1 MLRTDN
7 YNVINK
13 NFITELD
20 KKTVIDL
27 YQPIIGSLAV
37 SLYFNLIND
46 IENKE
51 IISSDMSFNDLIKK
65 MQVSIGDITI
75 ALEKLE
81 AIGLVETYRKDN
93 SYIFN
98 IFNALLPNEFLN
110 NPLLNMALYNNLGKE
125 IYDKTILPYKLPKIS
140 LKDYENISHRFDE
153 VFKSSP
159 TSTYIVNE
167 DIKSKITNK
176 LKFTDYDFDLLIS
189 GTMGIDLKKWL
200 TESNKELINSL
211 SVLYDI
217 DVLNMQNI
225 IMSSIG
231 EKGIIDKE
239 LLRKNCRNYYQFEQ
253 DGSLPTIIYK
263 SQPKYLKNTTSKE
276 ETKRDKMIYVFENV
290 NPYYFLKSKY
300 KDGKVTTRDLK
311 LLEDLLVDQK
321 LNPGVVNVLI
331 DYVLKIN
338 DQKLNKSY
346 IEAIAGHWKR
356 LGITTVKEAMSICEK
371 EHSKIKNKVEKK
383 SDKIKSVKEPGWFDQ
398 KIDKNE
404 MTKEEK
410 KELKEMLESMN

>member
-13 NFITELD
+13 NFITDLD
-20 KKTVIDL
+20 KSTVLDL
-27 YQPIIGSLAV
+27 YQPIIGSIAV
-37 SLYFNLIND
+37 SLYFNLLSNLEKNEVISND
-46 IENKE
+46 L
-51 IISSDMSFNDLIKK
+51 SFNDLMKK
-65 MQVSIGDITI
+65 MKVSLNDISM

-81 AIGLVETYRKDN
+81 AIGLVETYRNDN
-93 SYIFN
+93 NYIFN

-125 IYDKTILPYKLPKIS
+125 LYDKVVLTYKLPKIS
-140 LKDYENISHRFDE
+140 LKDYENISHCFDE

-159 TSTYIVNE
+159 TNLYIVNE

-176 LKFTDYDFDLLIS
+176 LRFTDYDFDLLIS

-231 EKGIIDKE
+231 DKGIIDKE

-263 SQPKYLKNTTSKE
+263 SQPKYLKNTNNLE
-276 ETKRDKMIYVFENV
+276 ESKRDKMIYVFENV

-311 LLEDLLVDQK
+311 LLEDLLVDLK

-356 LGITTVKEAMSICEK
+356 LGIKTVKEAMSVCEK

-383 SDKIKSVKEPGWFDQ
+383 SDKIKDVKEPGWFN
-398 KIDKNE
+398 KEFNKKE
-404 MTKEEK
+404 MTKEEE

>member
-1 MLRTDN
+1 MLRTDS

-20 KKTVIDL
+20 RKTVIDF
-27 YQPIIGSLAV
+27 YQPIIGTVAV

-46 IENKE
+46 IEKKE
-51 IISSDMSFNDLIKK
+51 IISSDLSFNDLIKRTK
-65 MQVSIGDITI
+65 LSLTDITM

-81 AIGLVETYRKDN
+81 AVGLVETYRNGN

-125 IYDKTILPYKLPKIS
+125 MYDKVVMPYKLPKIS

-159 TSTYIVNE
+159 TSSYIVNE

-231 EKGIIDKE
+231 DKGVIDKE

-263 SQPKYLKNTTSKE
+263 SQPKYLKNTSNE
-276 ETKRDKMIYVFENV
+276 ESKRDKMIYVFENV

-321 LNPGVVNVLI
+321 LNPGVINVLI

-371 EHSKIKNKVEKK
+371 EHNKIKNKVEKK
-383 SDKIKSVKEPGWFDQ
+383 SDKIKEIKEPGWFNQ
-398 KIDKNE
+398 EFDKKE
-404 MTKEEK
+404 MTKEEV
-410 KELKEMLESMN
+410 KELKEMLENMN

>member
-1 MLRTDN
+1 MLRTDS

-20 KKTVIDL
+20 RKTVIDL
-27 YQPIIGSLAV
+27 YQPIIGTVAV

-46 IENKE
+46 IEKKE
-51 IISSDMSFNDLIKK
+51 IISSDLSFNDLIKRTK
-65 MQVSIGDITI
+65 LSLTDITM

-81 AIGLVETYRKDN
+81 AVGLVETYRNGN

-125 IYDKTILPYKLPKIS
+125 MYDKVVMPYKLPKIS

-176 LKFTDYDFDLLIS
+176 LKFTDYDFDLLVS

-200 TESNKELINSL
+200 TDSNKELINSL

-231 EKGIIDKE
+231 DKGVIDKE

-263 SQPKYLKNTTSKE
+263 SQPKYLKNSSNE
-276 ETKRDKMIYVFENV
+276 ESKRDKMIYVFENV

-321 LNPGVVNVLI
+321 LNPGVINVLI

-383 SDKIKSVKEPGWFDQ
+383 SDKIKDVKEPGWFNQ
-398 KIDKNE
+398 EFDKKE
-404 MTKEEK
+404 MTKEEV
-410 KELKEMLESMN
+410 KELKEMLENMN

>member
-1 MLRTDN
+1 MLRTDS

-13 NFITELD
+13 NFITDLD
-20 KKTVIDL
+20 KSTVLDL
-27 YQPIIGSLAV
+27 YQPIIGSIAV
-37 SLYFNLIND
+37 SLYFNLLSDLEKNEVISND
-46 IENKE
+46 L
-51 IISSDMSFNDLIKK
+51 SFNDLMKK
-65 MQVSIGDITI
+65 MKVSLNDITM

-81 AIGLVETYRKDN
+81 AIGLVETYRN
-93 SYIFN
+93 GNNYIFN

-125 IYDKTILPYKLPKIS
+125 LYDKVVLSYKLPKIS

-159 TSTYIVNE
+159 TNSYIVNE

-176 LKFTDYDFDLLIS
+176 LRFTDYDFDLLIS

-231 EKGIIDKE
+231 DKGIIDKE

-253 DGSLPTIIYK
+253 DGSLPTIVYK
-263 SQPKYLKNTTSKE
+263 SQPKYLKNTNNLE
-276 ETKRDKMIYVFENV
+276 ESKRDKMIYVFENV

-356 LGITTVKEAMSICEK
+356 LGITTVKEAMSVCEK

-383 SDKIKSVKEPGWFDQ
+383 SDKIKDVKEPTWFNQ
-398 KIDKNE
+398 EFNKKE
-404 MTKEEK
+404 MTKEEE
-410 KELKEMLESMN
+410 KELKEMLEGMN

>member
-1 MLRTDN
+1 MLRTDS

-20 KKTVIDL
+20 RKTVIDL
-27 YQPIIGSLAV
+27 YQPIIGTVAV

-46 IENKE
+46 IERKE
-51 IISSDMSFNDLIKK
+51 IISSDLTVNDLIKK
-65 MQVSIGDITI
+65 TKLSISDINI

-81 AIGLVETYRKDN
+81 AVGLIETYRKEN

-98 IFNALLPNEFLN
+98 VYNALLPNEFLN

-125 IYDKTILPYKLPKIS
+125 MYDKVIMPYKLPKIS

-176 LKFTDYDFDLLIS
+176 LKFTDYDFDLLVS

-200 TESNKELINSL
+200 TDSNKELINSL

-231 EKGIIDKE
+231 DKGVIDKE

-263 SQPKYLKNTTSKE
+263 SQPKYLKNSSNE
-276 ETKRDKMIYVFENV
+276 ESKRDKMIYVFENV

-321 LNPGVVNVLI
+321 LNPGVINVLI

-383 SDKIKSVKEPGWFDQ
+383 SDKIKDVKEPGWFNQ
-398 KIDKNE
+398 EFDKKE
-404 MTKEEK
+404 MTKEEV
-410 KELKEMLESMN
+410 KELKEMLENMN

>member
-1 MLRTDN
+1 MLRTDS

-20 KKTVIDL
+20 RKTVIDF
-27 YQPIIGSLAV
+27 YQPIIGTVAV

-46 IENKE
+46 IEKKE
-51 IISSDMSFNDLIKK
+51 IISSDLSFNDLIKRTK
-65 MQVSIGDITI
+65 LSLTDITM

-81 AIGLVETYRKDN
+81 AVGLVETYRNGN

-125 IYDKTILPYKLPKIS
+125 MYDKVIMPYKLPKIS

-200 TESNKELINSL
+200 TDSNKELINSL

-231 EKGIIDKE
+231 DKGVIDKE

-263 SQPKYLKNTTSKE
+263 SQPKYLKNSSNE
-276 ETKRDKMIYVFENV
+276 ESKRDKMIYVFENV

-321 LNPGVVNVLI
+321 LNPGVINVLI

-383 SDKIKSVKEPGWFDQ
+383 SDKIKDVKEPGWFNQ
-398 KIDKNE
+398 EFDKKE
-404 MTKEEK
+404 MTKEEV
-410 KELKEMLESMN
+410 KELKEMLENMN

>member
-20 KKTVIDL
+20 RKTVIDF
-27 YQPIIGSLAV
+27 YQPIIGTVAV

-46 IENKE
+46 IEKKE
-51 IISSDMSFNDLIKK
+51 IISSDLSFNDLIKRTK
-65 MQVSIGDITI
+65 LSLTDITM

-81 AIGLVETYRKDN
+81 AVGLVETYRNGN

-125 IYDKTILPYKLPKIS
+125 MYDKVIMPYKLPKIS

-231 EKGIIDKE
+231 DKGVIDKE

-263 SQPKYLKNTTSKE
+263 SQPKYLKNSSNE
-276 ETKRDKMIYVFENV
+276 ESKRDKMIYVFENV

-300 KDGKVTTRDLK
+300 KDGKVTARDLK

-321 LNPGVVNVLI
+321 LNPGVINVLI

-383 SDKIKSVKEPGWFDQ
+383 SDKIKDVKEPGWFNQ
-398 KIDKNE
+398 EFDKKE
-404 MTKEEK
+404 MTKEEV
-410 KELKEMLESMN
+410 KELKEMLENMN

>member
-1 MLRTDN
+1 MLRTDS

-20 KKTVIDL
+20 RKTVIDF
-27 YQPIIGSLAV
+27 YQPIIGTVAV

-46 IENKE
+46 IEKKE
-51 IISSDMSFNDLIKK
+51 IISSDLSFNDLIKRTK
-65 MQVSIGDITI
+65 LSLTDITM

-81 AIGLVETYRKDN
+81 AVGLVETYRNGN

-125 IYDKTILPYKLPKIS
+125 MYDKVIMPYKLPKIS

-176 LKFTDYDFDLLIS
+176 LKFTDYDFDLLVS

-200 TESNKELINSL
+200 TDSNKELINSL

-231 EKGIIDKE
+231 DKGVIDKE

-263 SQPKYLKNTTSKE
+263 SQPKYLKNSSNE
-276 ETKRDKMIYVFENV
+276 ESKRDKMIYVFENV

-321 LNPGVVNVLI
+321 LNPGVINVLI

-383 SDKIKSVKEPGWFDQ
+383 SDKIKDVKEPGWFNQ
-398 KIDKNE
+398 EFDKKE
-404 MTKEEK
+404 MTKEEV
-410 KELKEMLESMN
+410 KELKEMLENMN